1 MRLDKHKIKA
11 RVTRA
16 YRNKKQL
23 DLADNEEYVTRTYQH
38 HFVYP
43 TISPDVIKTMLKGYG
58 KTGFRL
64 IPYPFGKDDYDMIIE
79 CKGAFDIPT
88 ITPVYGNPGFN
99 YTVSMGY
106 HFDFYL
112 GGIYKANLVGHPRFN
127 RTTISSV
134 TPIHACELLD
144 SMYEIVCKDINTIL
158 KNIIDGKVGLI
169 TNETDS

>member
-16 YRNKKQL
+16 YRNKKRL

-99 YTVSMGY
+99 YTVSIARLLRYMHASSSIQCMRLY
-106 HFDFYL
+106 A
-112 GGIYKANLVGHPRFN
+112 K
-127 RTTISSV
+127 ISIPS
-134 TPIHACELLD
+134 
-144 SMYEIVCKDINTIL
+144 L
-158 KNIIDGKVGLI
+158 KISLMERWV
-169 TNETDS
+169 